1 MIKGVNNSEV
11 EPQTVTTL
19 KVVITDIENN
29 INGNSNIDV
38 KNQQEQLFV
47 GGKRTAR
54 ESIDSIDYNDYQQHS
69 PMSEVTS
76 GASTFGGDHDHDDDL
91 DGSNSTTA
99 STIDSR
105 SVKRLK
111 SMDSTS
117 SKFSTT
123 TAQLENL
130 LMSDDSDSDNE
141 EEDSVVDEFFNA
153 FAENVGETGGIW
165 KSENIWIYKYME
177 ILIRDY
183 FIGWKLKIVLLEFD
197 ITYQLSTIIK
207 YVIEGERR

>member
-1 MIKGVNNSEV
+1 MIKGVNKSEI

-38 KNQQEQLFV
+38 VNQQEQLLV

-91 DGSNSTTA
+91 DGSTSTTA
-99 STIDSR
+99 STNDSR

-130 LMSDDSDSDNE
+130 LMSDDSDSENE
-141 EEDSVVDEFFNA
+141 EEDSVVDDFFNA
-153 FAENVGETGGIW
+153 FADVDETSRNTKKWEYLNLRIHGNFD
-165 KSENIWIYKYME
+165 KR
-177 ILIRDY
+177 L
-183 FIGWKLKIVLLEFD
+183 FIGWKLKLFCWNSI
-197 ITYQLSTIIK
+197 
-207 YVIEGERR
+207 